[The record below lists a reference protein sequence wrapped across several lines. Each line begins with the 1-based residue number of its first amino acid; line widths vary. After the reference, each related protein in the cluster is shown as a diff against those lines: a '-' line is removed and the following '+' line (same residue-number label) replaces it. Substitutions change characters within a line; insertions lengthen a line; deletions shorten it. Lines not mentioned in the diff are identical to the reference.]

1 MYDLI
6 APAFFQKKF
15 CRLPGIG
22 QLTLTT
28 TPAEIDF
35 TNKQIVAPVQS
46 IVFVPISGNENSY
59 NEFSA
64 ISELMKKKLDEE
76 GSINLAG
83 IGRFYK
89 EANGTIRFEPV
100 ALNPIFIQPVSALRT
115 IRQDAE
121 HNMLVG
127 DRKTTNVE
135 MTEFL
140 NEEAPIPPDRYR
152 WWVWAIVLGLIGIGL
167 LAVYFN
173 QNGWNLLGN
182 CNLVI

>member
-1 MYDLI
+1 MFDLI

-35 TNKQIVAPVQS
+35 SNKQIVAPLQS

-64 ISELMKKKLDEE
+64 ISELMKKNLDEE

-83 IGRFYK
+83 IGDFYK
-89 EANGTIRFEPV
+89 ETNGTIRFEPIV
-100 ALNPIFIQPVSALRT
+100 LNPVFIQPVSAVRT
-115 IRQDAE
+115 IRQDAA
-121 HNMLVG
+121 HNLLVG
-127 DRKTTNVE
+127 DKKTTNVE

-140 NEEAPIPPDRYR
+140 NEEASVIKPDR
-152 WWVWAIVLGLIGIGL
+152 WWIWAIVLGLIGIGL

-173 QNGWNLLGN
+173 QNSWNLLGN
-182 CNLVI
+182 SNPVI